1 MKVFKSCIFIFIC
14 DSVPSGVASLPL
26 ATEPLPKQSFHAYS
40 AVARVSGNLGEA
52 PRARAASS
60 PSLECDSFLSVS
72 CAPSFNNIRGAR
84 QYKIK
89 AKHPRVQVIIQATLF
104 SPGWESARERERASG
119 REMCELLLC
128 FRRRK

>member
-1 MKVFKSCIFIFIC
+1 MRQYVT
-14 DSVPSGVASLPL
+14 SGVASPPR
-26 ATEPLPKQSFHAYS
+26 ATKPLPKQSFHAYS

-52 PRARAASS
+52 ARARAASS

-89 AKHPRVQVIIQATLF
+89 AKHPCVQVIIQATLF
-104 SPGWESARERERASG
+104 SPAWEMGESARERERASG

>member
-1 MKVFKSCIFIFIC
+1 MRQYVT
-14 DSVPSGVASLPL
+14 SGVASPPR

-52 PRARAASS
+52 ARAASS

-104 SPGWESARERERASG
+104 SPAWEMGESARERASG